1 MTIATC
7 FAPEPGSTVPVD
19 TWALSRTRSGFP
31 ADSSASR
38 AGVTGSG
45 PYVPAGSVPASFA
58 AHVVKTWET
67 TTGLF
72 PSGQAARRSLF
83 SFAYSVSNA
92 AFHRPAASRVP
103 KSPASLSTSA
113 LTLSGSL
120 SRSTS
125 TSFAEEPAASLI
137 FAAYGSKGA

>member
-1 MTIATC
+1 M
-7 FAPEPGSTVPVD
+7 
-19 TWALSRTRSGFP
+19 WALSRTKEGFS

-45 PYVPAGSVPASFA
+45 PYVPAGTAPASSA
-58 AHVVKTWET
+58 AHVVKTWAT

-72 PSGQAARRSLF
+72 PSGQAARTSLF
-83 SFAYSVSNA
+83 SFPYSVSNA
-92 AFHRPAASRVP
+92 AFHRVAASCVP
-103 KSPASLSTSA
+103 NSFASLSTSA

-120 SRSTS
+120 SRPTS
-125 TSFAEEPAASLI
+125 TSSADDPAASLI